1 MNKFFNA
8 SILVCAIG
16 SGLFLTACGGDD
28 TADALNIASPKARL
42 VNALP
47 AGPSLKLYR
56 DSVQQTDAG
65 TPAFGQASD
74 YFDTVSTTSTWT
86 VNDASAGTQIGST
99 SLAASGST
107 RYTFFAFPGAGT
119 LVNLL
124 SYSDPYDV
132 SLGNNNARIRFANGA
147 PNDGTFDVY
156 VTAPG
161 SDLNVATATFTNVA
175 YETVIPASGTNSSTL
190 ATGTYQLRLTPAGT
204 KTVFFTGAFTAGN
217 NDDILM
223 VTLPNSATEGDV
235 KVLEATAG
243 QGNVV
248 ITNGAI

>member
-8 SILVCAIG
+8 AILGCALG
-16 SGLFLTACGGDD
+16 SGLFLTACGGND
-28 TADALNIASPKARL
+28 TADALNVTPPKARL

-65 TPAFGQASD
+65 APAFAQASD

-86 VNDASAGTQIGST
+86 VNDASAGTQIGSA
-99 SLAASGST
+99 SLTASGST
-107 RYTFFAFPGAGT
+107 RYTFFAFPGTGT
-119 LVNLL
+119 VVNLL

-132 SLGNNNARIRFANGA
+132 SLSNNNARIRFANGA

-161 SDLNVATATFTNVA
+161 SDLNATAATLTNVA
-175 YETVIPASGTNSSTL
+175 YETVVPASGENSSTL
-190 ATGTYQLRLTPAGT
+190 PIGTYQVRLTLAGT
-204 KTVFFTGAFTAGN
+204 KTAFFTGTFTAGN

-223 VTLPNSATEGDV
+223 VTLPNSAAAGDV
-235 KVLEATAG
+235 EVLDVTAG
-243 QGNVV
+243 HGNVV
-248 ITNGAI
+248 ITNGAS